1 MSKSKIKMD
10 IVPPC
15 TRGRKLAPIL
25 ASPGAMPLPSG
36 GKTEWARTKARWRDL
51 SSLDNELDAVAL
63 RIASR
68 LASYAS
74 HDRGL
79 FPSISRLSQEV
90 ACSDSAARR
99 ALSQLVERGWLT
111 RERRGQR
118 DTYRYLLAVNPAVSQ
133 PIKNRLEQVRS
144 AFQAGSSSGR
154 ASAVTSGRAC
164 PVMSGR
170 ARPLYLKEISAED
183 DLLRDPDGLQP
194 CNQEGLFDRIEK
206 AKAELRAAAT
216 SAFQKPGGKLGEQ
229 TDRFIEDVANDL
241 ALEPDEQWSKT
252 ISEAIDAIREWHQP
266 TAIHEGT
273 PWV

>member
-25 ASPGAMPLPSG
+25 ASPGAKPLPMG
-36 GKTEWARTKARWRDL
+36 GKAEWARTRAKWRDL
-51 SSLDNELDAVAL
+51 TSLDNELDAVAL

-68 LASYAS
+68 LASYSS

-79 FPSISRLSQEV
+79 FPSIARLSQEV

-111 RERRGQR
+111 RGRRGQR
-118 DTYRYLLAVNPAVSQ
+118 DTYRYQLSVDPAVSQ
-133 PIKNRLEQVRS
+133 PIKDRLEQVRT
-144 AFQAGSSSGR
+144 AFRTGSSSGR
-154 ASAVTSGRAC
+154 RST
-164 PVMSGR
+164 VMSGR
-170 ARPLYLKEISAED
+170 GSALTSGLVRPLYLKEISDEP
-183 DLLRDPDGLQP
+183 DLLRQPDGLEL
-194 CNQEGLFDRIEK
+194 CNPQGLIDRIDK

-216 SAFQKPGGKLGEQ
+216 SAFQKPPEGLGEE

-241 ALEPDEQWSKT
+241 ALEPDERWSKT
-252 ISEAIDAIREWHQP
+252 IQDAIDDIRGWHQP
-266 TAIHEGT
+266 AAIDEGS
-273 PWV
+273 PWD